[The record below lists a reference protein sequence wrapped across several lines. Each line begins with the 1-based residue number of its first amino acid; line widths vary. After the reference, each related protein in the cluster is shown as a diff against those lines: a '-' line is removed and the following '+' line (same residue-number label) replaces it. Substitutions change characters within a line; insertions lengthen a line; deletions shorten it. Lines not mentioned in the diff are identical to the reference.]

1 MGTQSFATLA
11 LAQKSSDGCNTTVQ
25 RRSAAKLMYA
35 SADASDKQFPAGQ
48 IKRAFGKTQ
57 KSAKSRITSILLV
70 NFRCLESNN
79 HISASAQNES
89 FVELSIFMTG
99 PNEMR

>member
-1 MGTQSFATLA
+1 MLCNLVRVRRKAQMDATLTCK
-11 LAQKSSDGCNTTVQ
+11 QQ

-35 SADASDKQFPAGQ
+35 SADGRQTVPCRPNKKSFWQNP
-48 IKRAFGKTQ
+48 

-89 FVELSIFMTG
+89 FVELGIFMMG